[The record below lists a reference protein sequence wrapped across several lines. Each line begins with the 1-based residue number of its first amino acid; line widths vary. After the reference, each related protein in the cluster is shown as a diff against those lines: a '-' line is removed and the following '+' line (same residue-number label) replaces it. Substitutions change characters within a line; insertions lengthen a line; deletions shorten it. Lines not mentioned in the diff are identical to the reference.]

1 MVNKALFSSARGA
14 LLPAAKAVN
23 WHGVPAYEYEPRHKL
38 AQYAVTGCLSN
49 TYYAGA
55 SEQLDTVMELI
66 PQVDPSFVAK
76 CAVYAR
82 QRGMKDVPA
91 LLLASLSVT
100 STDHLKKV
108 FRRVIDN
115 GRMLRNFVQI
125 LRSGTVGRKSLG
137 SAPKGLVQR
146 WLNEVSERK
155 LIEASVGSAPCLQ
168 DIVRMVHP
176 KPQDH
181 AREAFY
187 GWLLGKPFATERLPA
202 TLQGFLRFQSDR
214 SQELPDVP
222 FQMLTALGL
231 SRQEWGQVALRGG
244 WQMLRMNLNTFA
256 RHGVFEIPGMTG
268 RVAEKLMNRE
278 AITQARVFPYQL
290 LAAFQALDSKVPA
303 AIREALQDA
312 MEIAIENIPSLQGS
326 VAVCP
331 DVSGSMSS
339 PVTGA
344 RRGATS
350 VVRCIDVAALVTA
363 AVVRKNRKA
372 IVLPFENNVRE
383 IDLNARDS
391 VMTNAAKLASIG
403 GGGTSCSAPLAWLE
417 ARSKS
422 PDLVILVS
430 DNQSWEDAR
439 KSGPTQMM
447 RTWEMLKGRN
457 REAKLVCIDLQPN
470 GTTQVAERRDIL
482 NIGGFS
488 DEVFEVVARFA
499 RGELDRGHWVER
511 IEAIEL

>member
-1 MVNKALFSSARGA
+1 
-14 LLPAAKAVN
+14 
-23 WHGVPAYEYEPRHKL
+23 
-38 AQYAVTGCLSN
+38 
-49 TYYAGA
+49 
-55 SEQLDTVMELI
+55 
-66 PQVDPSFVAK
+66 
-76 CAVYAR
+76 
-82 QRGMKDVPA
+82 
-91 LLLASLSVT
+91 
-100 STDHLKKV
+100 
-108 FRRVIDN
+108 
-115 GRMLRNFVQI
+115 
-125 LRSGTVGRKSLG
+125 
-137 SAPKGLVQR
+137 
-146 WLNEVSERK
+146 
-155 LIEASVGSAPCLQ
+155 
-168 DIVRMVHP
+168 
-176 KPQDH
+176 
-181 AREAFY
+181 
-187 GWLLGKPFATERLPA
+187 
-202 TLQGFLRFQSDR
+202 
-214 SQELPDVP
+214 
-222 FQMLTALGL
+222 
-231 SRQEWGQVALRGG
+231 
-244 WQMLRMNLNTFA
+244 
-256 RHGVFEIPGMTG
+256 
-268 RVAEKLMNRE
+268 
-278 AITQARVFPYQL
+278 
-290 LAAFQALDSKVPA
+290 
-303 AIREALQDA
+303 
-312 MEIAIENIPSLQGS
+312 MEIAIENIPSLQVS